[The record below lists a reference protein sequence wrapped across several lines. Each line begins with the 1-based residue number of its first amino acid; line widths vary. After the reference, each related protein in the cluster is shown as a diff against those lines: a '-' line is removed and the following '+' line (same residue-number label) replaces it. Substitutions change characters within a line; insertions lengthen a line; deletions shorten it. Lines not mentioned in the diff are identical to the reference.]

1 MANPEPARDSKGELI
16 PRNALVHDFI
26 VRGYDSSFWKT
37 ISGTPSIVSNKLRL
51 SAAEINSYSQYI
63 YGKYAFA
70 VNVPT
75 TPSAGEAKKIGLL
88 NQAAP
93 TLGAVYFEITGA
105 TFRAVSYDDAG
116 TAQTTTLT
124 WSGEG
129 AEQVFQ
135 IEWEKDNIVFRLAGT
150 VVATH
155 KTRVGSL
162 PQSLNLK
169 NADAD
174 NTDTGYVMVKEA
186 GLIMA

>member
-1 MANPEPARDSKGELI
+1 MANTEPARDSKGELI
-16 PRNALVHDFI
+16 PREAVLYDPI

-37 ISGTPSIVSNKLRL
+37 ISGTPAISSSKLRL
-51 SAAEINSYSQYI
+51 NAAEINSYAQFL
-63 YGKYAFA
+63 YGKFAFA

-75 TPSAGEAKKIGLL
+75 TPSAGEAKIIGLK
-88 NQAAP
+88 NQAGA
-93 TLGAVYFEITGA
+93 TLGAVYFEIAGA
-105 TFRAVSYDDAG
+105 VFTAVSRDDSG

-150 VVATH
+150 VVACH

-162 PQSLNLK
+162 PLSLNLK

-186 GLIMA
+186 GRIIS